1 MAAQSESRDTPSIA
15 RQLRR
20 VRTLY
25 AGGVLLWASSSTV
38 TAWSSPGSRSM
49 WTSVLLLVVFTGLL
63 GLSSWWLRRLG
74 TERAA
79 AGEKR
84 PAVAVRASVPARHAR
99 V

>member
-1 MAAQSESRDTPSIA
+1 MAAQSESRDTWSIA

-25 AGGVLLWASSSTV
+25 AGGALLWASSSLV
-38 TAWSSPGSRSM
+38 TAWSSPGSRPM

-74 TERAA
+74 TRRA
-79 AGEKR
+79 AGEQR
-84 PAVAVRASVPARHAR
+84 PAVAVRASGPARHAR

>member
-1 MAAQSESRDTPSIA
+1 MAAQSESRESWSVA

-25 AGGVLLWASSSTV
+25 AAGVLLWAASSIG
-38 TAWSSPGSRSM
+38 TAWSSPGSRPM
-49 WTSVLLLVVFTGLL
+49 WTSVLLLVVFASLL

-74 TERAA
+74 AGRAA
-79 AGEKR
+79 AGGQR
-84 PAVAVRASVPARHAR
+84 RSVSVRASAPARHAR